1 MKPDTVLDY
10 AVFELSPK
18 HSRCELF
25 VWSHEEREKLVSGLI
40 EPFVNHLSVLQSQAS
55 QRDQCSVRLEVEQS
69 ENGESW
75 FTRRTF
81 ERFVQ
86 YVNSPEVL
94 ERVITSDL
102 EMSQL
107 EAARTLYSQDD
118 GGVADATKKEL
129 VRTIDLRLEAIKK
142 DLTTAIAHASANGF
156 DPQTVSD
163 LQHFADRFGAHH
175 LDEACSKYIS
185 LSQRRPDLITKNLNT
200 NTQTSVS
207 ETSICQQQDT
217 KSTNND
223 EEEKKE
229 ESMEESS
236 TVKTIHH
243 TRRLSVQDRINLFE
257 SKQKE
262 NSNSAGNKP
271 VVVAKSTE
279 LKRLSSDVSS
289 TAPALP
295 EKSVLRR
302 WSIVSDMSFDFTMD
316 NKKSDS
322 GSNEEGP
329 LSTPS
334 SIPDATFPKESE
346 ENSKKDNDDVYST
359 KSDDS
364 QNQTDK
370 PGNVMSDGNSRQ
382 REEENY
388 ASKSHNVA
396 QSSVMFPYHHSRT
409 HSAHI
414 AGGIDIKSDE
424 RQSKGRKK
432 ELFPSDK
439 KQALTSSPKPVS
451 AGSEQRQKSFGVEYD
466 LEDSLVNAESG
477 GKNDN
482 NRVRATSVDQ
492 TQRTRMSR
500 ESPSGFNDDLTM
512 KAKDLEK
519 IFAEHQLRI
528 LPGDQS
534 AGDDKDNKNVVMR
547 RNLSELRFSD
557 DSKGKLYEEYMKKRD
572 AKLREEWSSKE
583 TKLKSMQEALDQS
596 RTEMKAKFSAASMKR
611 QDSIS
616 STRQRAEKFRSF
628 NSRTSSKK
636 YQHPISSLQSEE
648 ENEKDKPVSGQS
660 IGKSASRSSQNRK
673 VPSPNPSSRVSKPS
687 GKVSNANI
695 NSCGRGRKTSEIKLV
710 TQSSLPKFSDL
721 KKENTKPSSL
731 AGRNTTTMMRTQV
744 RNGNKK
750 TTKEDIPPPVMPRRP
765 RSLRKSF
772 SANIEFTEL
781 TTLYSDDMNK
791 ERNQKQNTDIDDV
804 SENLKNEEFDDIESE
819 AEEEEKEV
827 LENTVKDEEEA
838 REMETLVVEDIGDET
853 PSLTE
858 IVENSSEDGNY
869 TSLRSVSHVDLPVN
883 TLPSS
888 TLQHNFASLLD
899 SPSESPLSWSSNLQ
913 HAFSYPH
920 EHSDVDASV
929 DDSPMGSPASWS
941 SRMRKKWGTTAQS
954 PVIVPN
960 SRKDLTKGIK
970 RFLKFGKKS
979 RAADSLM
986 DWVSVTTSE
995 GDDDFA
1001 YRSSDELR
1009 KSRMASSQSQLSEDE
1024 QASNNSIH
1032 AHHHQASFKV
1042 KDGDFKR
1049 SFFSLSTFRSKGN
1062 DSKPR

>member
-1 MKPDTVLDY
+1 MKADTVLDY

-25 VWSHEEREKLVSGLI
+25 VWSNEEYEKLVSGLI
-40 EPFVNHLSVLQSQAS
+40 QPFLNHLSVLESQAS
-55 QRDQCSVRLEVEQS
+55 QRTESSIRLDFEKS
-69 ENGESW
+69 ENGLKSW
-75 FTRRTF
+75 FTKRTL

-86 YVNSPEVL
+86 YVHSPELL
-94 ERVITSDL
+94 ERVNTFDL

-107 EAARTLYSQDD
+107 EAARTLYSQED

-129 VRTIDLRLEAIKK
+129 SRAIDLRLEAIKK
-142 DLTTAIAHASANGF
+142 DLTTAITHASANGF

-163 LQHFADRFGAHH
+163 LQHFADRFGAHR
-175 LDEACSKYIS
+175 LDEACGKYIS

-200 NTQTSVS
+200 NTQTSAN
-207 ETSICQQQDT
+207 ETHISPHQITNSNT
-217 KSTNND
+217 KNE
-223 EEEKKE
+223 EEEKDV
-229 ESMEESS
+229 SLEESS

-289 TAPALP
+289 AFP

-316 NKKSDS
+316 NKKSDC
-322 GSNEEGP
+322 GSTEEGL

-346 ENSKKDNDDVYST
+346 ENSTKEEDDVRSR
-359 KSDDS
+359 KSDNDS
-364 QNQTDK
+364 QNQTDR
-370 PGNVMSDGNSRQ
+370 PGNVMTDGNSMQ
-382 REEENY
+382 SEDESY
-388 ASKSHNVA
+388 ASKSQNVA
-396 QSSVMFPYHHSRT
+396 QSSVMFPYRHSRSR
-409 HSAHI
+409 SAHV

-439 KQALTSSPKPVS
+439 QPALKTCTKPVS
-451 AGSEQRQKSFGVEYD
+451 AGSDEQRQKSFGVEDD
-466 LEDSLVNAESG
+466 LEVSLVNAESA
-477 GKNDN
+477 GKSYN

-500 ESPSGFNDDLTM
+500 ESLPGFNDELQI
-512 KAKDLEK
+512 K
-519 IFAEHQLRI
+519 
-528 LPGDQS
+528 
-534 AGDDKDNKNVVMR
+534 AGDDKDHGNVVMR

-583 TKLKSMQEALDQS
+583 TKLKSMQEALDRS
-596 RTEMKAKFSAASMKR
+596 RTEMKAKFSTASVKR

-628 NSRTSSKK
+628 NSRTSTKK
-636 YQHPISSLQSEE
+636 CQHPISSLQSEE
-648 ENEKDKPVSGQS
+648 ENEKDKPVSGQP
-660 IGKSASRSSQNRK
+660 IGKSASRSSQVRK
-673 VPSPNPSSRVSKPS
+673 VPSPNRSSRVSKPT
-687 GKVSNANI
+687 GKVSNTNI
-695 NSCGRGRKTSEIKLV
+695 NTSGRGRKTADTNV
-710 TQSSLPKFSDL
+710 VAQSSLPKFSDL

-731 AGRNTTTMMRTQV
+731 AGRNTTTTTTTMMRTQV
-744 RNGNKK
+744 RSSNKK
-750 TTKEDIPPPVMPRRP
+750 TSKEDIPSPVVPRRP

-781 TTLYSDDMNK
+781 TTLYSDDMMNN
-791 ERNQKQNTDIDDV
+791 ERNQKQNTEDNDDV
-804 SENLKNEEFDDIESE
+804 SENLKVEEFEEIESE

-827 LENTVKDEEEA
+827 LENPVKEEEVEA

-858 IVENSSEDGNY
+858 IVENSSEDENF
-869 TSLRSVSHVDLPVN
+869 TSLRSVSHVDLPAN

-913 HAFSYPH
+913 HGFSYPH

-941 SRMRKKWGTTAQS
+941 SRMRKKWGSTAQS
-954 PVIVPN
+954 PVLVPN

-970 RFLKFGKKS
+970 RFLKFGKKT

-1009 KSRMASSQSQLSEDE
+1009 KSRMASSQSQFFEDE
-1024 QASNNSIH
+1024 QASNNMIQPH
-1032 AHHHQASFKV
+1032 HHHQGSFKV
-1042 KDGDFKR
+1042 KDGEFKR

>member
-1 MKPDTVLDY
+1 MKADTVLDY

-18 HSRCELF
+18 YSRCELF
-25 VWSHEEREKLVSGLI
+25 VSSNEEREKLASGLI
-40 EPFVNHLSVLQSQAS
+40 EPFVNHLRVIESQAS
-55 QRDQCSVRLEVEQS
+55 KRDQSSVRLEVEQR

-75 FTRRTF
+75 FTRRTL

-94 ERVITSDL
+94 ERVNTFDL

-118 GGVADATKKEL
+118 GGVADATQKEL
-129 VRTIDLRLEAIKK
+129 VRAIDLRLEAIKK

-163 LQHFADRFGAHH
+163 LQRFADRFGAHH
-175 LDEACSKYIS
+175 LNEACSKYIS
-185 LSQRRPDLITKNLNT
+185 LSQRRPDLITKNVNT
-200 NTQTSVS
+200 NTRTSVD
-207 ETSICQQQDT
+207 ETNISQQLST
-217 KSTNND
+217 KND
-223 EEEKKE
+223 KEEKKD
-229 ESMEESS
+229 ESLDESS
-236 TVKTIHH
+236 TVKPIHH

-279 LKRLSSDVSS
+279 LKRPSSDTSS
-289 TAPALP
+289 TVPAFP

-302 WSIVSDMSFDFTMD
+302 WSIVSDMSFDFTME

-346 ENSKKDNDDVYST
+346 ENSKKDDDDVYST
-359 KSDDS
+359 ISDDS
-364 QNQTDK
+364 QNQIDK
-370 PGNVMSDGNSRQ
+370 PGNFMTDGNSMP
-382 REEENY
+382 REDESY

-396 QSSVMFPYHHSRT
+396 QSSVMFPYHHSRSR
-409 HSAHI
+409 SAHI

-439 KQALTSSPKPVS
+439 KQALTSPPKPVS
-451 AGSEQRQKSFGVEYD
+451 AGSEQRQKSFGVED
-466 LEDSLVNAESG
+466 DLVNADAA
-477 GKNDN
+477 GKFDK

-492 TQRTRMSR
+492 TQRTRMPR
-500 ESPSGFNDDLTM
+500 ESPPGFNDELKI
-512 KAKDLEK
+512 KAQDLEK

-534 AGDDKDNKNVVMR
+534 AGNDKDNGNVVMR

-583 TKLKSMQEALDQS
+583 SKLKSMQEALDQS

-648 ENEKDKPVSGQS
+648 ENEKDKLVSGQS
-660 IGKSASRSSQNRK
+660 IGKGASKSSQVRK
-673 VPSPNPSSRVSKPS
+673 VPSPNGSSRVSKPS
-687 GKVSNANI
+687 GKVSNTNT
-695 NSCGRGRKTSEIKLV
+695 NTSGRGRKTSEIKLV

-731 AGRNTTTMMRTQV
+731 AGRNTTTMMRTQA

-750 TTKEDIPPPVMPRRP
+750 TTKEDIPSPVMPRRP

-781 TTLYSDDMNK
+781 TTLYSDDMMNK

-804 SENLKNEEFDDIESE
+804 SENLKNEAFDDTESE

-827 LENTVKDEEEA
+827 LENPVKGEEEA
-838 REMETLVVEDIGDET
+838 REMETLVVEEDIGDET

-858 IVENSSEDGNY
+858 IVENSSENENY
-869 TSLRSVSHVDLPVN
+869 TSLRSVSHVDLQAN

-888 TLQHNFASLLD
+888 TLQHNVASLFD

-970 RFLKFGKKS
+970 RFLKFGKKT

-995 GDDDFA
+995 GDDDCA

-1024 QASNNSIH
+1024 QASNNMIQP
-1032 AHHHQASFKV
+1032 HHHQASFKV

>member
-1 MKPDTVLDY
+1 MKADTVLDY

-18 HSRCELF
+18 NSRYELF
-25 VWSHEEREKLVSGLI
+25 VWSNEEEEKLASGLI
-40 EPFVNHLSVLQSQAS
+40 QPFLNHLRVLESQAS
-55 QRDQCSVRLEVEQS
+55 QRTESSIRLEFKKS
-69 ENGESW
+69 DNGVKSW
-75 FTRRTF
+75 FTKRTV
-81 ERFVQ
+81 ERFVL
-86 YVNSPEVL
+86 YVNSPELL
-94 ERVITSDL
+94 ERVNTFDL

-107 EAARTLYSQDD
+107 EAARTLYSQED
-118 GGVADATKKEL
+118 GGVADTTKKEL
-129 VRTIDLRLEAIKK
+129 SRAIDLRLEAIKK

-163 LQHFADRFGAHH
+163 LQLFADRFGAHR
-175 LDEACSKYIS
+175 LDEACGKYIS

-200 NTQTSVS
+200 NTQTSVN
-207 ETSICQQQDT
+207 ETHISPHQST
-217 KSTNND
+217 KSNTKN
-223 EEEKKE
+223 EEEKSD
-229 ESMEESS
+229 ESLEESS

-262 NSNSAGNKP
+262 NSNSTGNKP
-271 VVVAKSTE
+271 IVVAKSTE

-289 TAPALP
+289 AATTFP

-316 NKKSDS
+316 NKKSDC
-322 GSNEEGP
+322 GSTEEGL

-334 SIPDATFPKESE
+334 SIPDATFPEEPE
-346 ENSKKDNDDVYST
+346 ENSTKEDDDVRSS
-359 KSDDS
+359 KSDDF
-364 QNQTDK
+364 QNQTDS
-370 PGNVMSDGNSRQ
+370 PGSVMTDGNSMQ
-382 REEENY
+382 REEESY
-388 ASKSHNVA
+388 ASKSQNMA
-396 QSSVMFPYHHSRT
+396 QSSVMFPYRHSRSR
-409 HSAHI
+409 SAHV

-439 KQALTSSPKPVS
+439 QSALKPSTKPVS
-451 AGSEQRQKSFGVEYD
+451 AGSNEQRQKSFGVEDD
-466 LEDSLVNAESG
+466 LEVSLVNAESA
-477 GKNDN
+477 GKSYN

-500 ESPSGFNDDLTM
+500 ESPPGFDDELQI
-512 KAKDLEK
+512 KAD
-519 IFAEHQLRI
+519 
-528 LPGDQS
+528 
-534 AGDDKDNKNVVMR
+534 DDKDHGNVVLR

-583 TKLKSMQEALDQS
+583 TKLKSMQEALDRS
-596 RTEMKAKFSAASMKR
+596 RTEMKAKFSTASVKR
-611 QDSIS
+611 QDSMS

-628 NSRTSSKK
+628 NSRTSTKK
-636 YQHPISSLQSEE
+636 CQHPISSLQSAE
-648 ENEKDKPVSGQS
+648 ENEKDKPVSGHP
-660 IGKSASRSSQNRK
+660 IGKNASRSSQVRK
-673 VPSPNPSSRVSKPS
+673 VPSPNRSSRVSKPS
-687 GKVSNANI
+687 GKVSNTNI
-695 NSCGRGRKTSEIKLV
+695 NTSGRGRKTADINLV
-710 TQSSLPKFSDL
+710 AQSSLPKFSVL
-721 KKENTKPSSL
+721 KKENTKPSAL
-731 AGRNTTTMMRTQV
+731 AGRNTTATTTMMRTQV
-744 RNGNKK
+744 RSSNKK
-750 TTKEDIPPPVMPRRP
+750 TSKEDIPSPVVQRRP

-781 TTLYSDDMNK
+781 TTLYSDDMMNN
-791 ERNQKQNTDIDDV
+791 ERNQKQNTEDNDDV
-804 SENLKNEEFDDIESE
+804 SENLKVEEFDDLESE

-827 LENTVKDEEEA
+827 LENPVKEEEEEEEEA
-838 REMETLVVEDIGDET
+838 REMENLVVEDIGDET

-858 IVENSSEDGNY
+858 IVENSSEDENF
-869 TSLRSVSHVDLPVN
+869 TTLRSVSHVDLPAN

-888 TLQHNFASLLD
+888 TLQHNVASLLD
-899 SPSESPLSWSSNLQ
+899 SPNESPLSWSSNLQ

-941 SRMRKKWGTTAQS
+941 SRMRKKWGSTAQS
-954 PVIVPN
+954 PVLVPN

-970 RFLKFGKKS
+970 RFLKFGKKP
-979 RAADSLM
+979 RAADSPM

-1009 KSRMASSQSQLSEDE
+1009 KSRMASSQSQFSEDE
-1024 QASNNSIH
+1024 QALNNLIQP
-1032 AHHHQASFKV
+1032 HHHQGSFKV
-1042 KDGDFKR
+1042 KDGEFKR

>member
-1 MKPDTVLDY
+1 MRADTVLDY

-18 HSRCELF
+18 SSRCELF
-25 VWSHEEREKLVSGLI
+25 VWSNEEKEKLASGLV
-40 EPFVNHLSVLQSQAS
+40 EPFLNHLSLLESLRTEYS
-55 QRDQCSVRLEVEQS
+55 IRLELDKS
-69 ENGESW
+69 KNGW
-75 FTRRTF
+75 FTKRTL

-86 YVNSPEVL
+86 YVNSPELL
-94 ERVITSDL
+94 ESVNTFDL

-107 EAARTLYSQDD
+107 EAAQTLYSQD

-129 VRTIDLRLEAIKK
+129 SRAIDLRLEAIKK

-156 DPQTVSD
+156 DLQTVSH

-175 LDEACSKYIS
+175 LDEACGKYIS
-185 LSQRRPDLITKNLNT
+185 LSQRRPDMITKNL

-207 ETSICQQQDT
+207 ETHISPHQST
-217 KSTNND
+217 KNNTKD
-223 EEEKKE
+223 EEEKQD
-229 ESMEESS
+229 ESLEESS
-236 TVKTIHH
+236 TVRTIHH
-243 TRRLSVQDRINLFE
+243 TRRLSVQDKINLFE

-271 VVVAKSTE
+271 VVVVKSTE

-289 TAPALP
+289 SAAPAFP

-302 WSIVSDMSFDFTMD
+302 WSIVSDMSFDFTTD

-322 GSNEEGP
+322 GSTEEGL

-334 SIPDATFPKESE
+334 SIPDSTFPKESE
-346 ENSKKDNDDVYST
+346 ENSKKEDDDVRSS
-359 KSDDS
+359 KSDDF
-364 QNQTDK
+364 QNQTER
-370 PGNVMSDGNSRQ
+370 PGNVRSDGNSMH
-382 REEENY
+382 REEESY
-388 ASKSHNVA
+388 ASKSQNVA
-396 QSSVMFPYHHSRT
+396 QSSVMFPYRHSRSR
-409 HSAHI
+409 SAHI
-414 AGGIDIKSDE
+414 ADGIDIKCDE

-439 KQALTSSPKPVS
+439 QPALKTSTKAVP
-451 AGSEQRQKSFGVEYD
+451 AGSEQRQKSFGVGDD
-466 LEDSLVNAESG
+466 LEVSLVNADSA
-477 GKNDN
+477 GKSYNP
-482 NRVRATSVDQ
+482 RVRATSVDQ
-492 TQRTRMSR
+492 TQRTRMSK
-500 ESPSGFNDDLTM
+500 SPPGFNDELQM
-512 KAKDLEK
+512 KANELEK
-519 IFAEHQLRI
+519 V

-534 AGDDKDNKNVVMR
+534 AGDDKDHRNVAMR
-547 RNLSELRFSD
+547 RNLSDLRFSD

-583 TKLKSMQEALDQS
+583 TKLKSMQEALDRS
-596 RTEMKAKFSAASMKR
+596 RNEIKAKFSTASAKR

-628 NSRTSSKK
+628 NSRTSTKK
-636 YQHPISSLQSEE
+636 YQHHISSLQSEE
-648 ENEKDKPVSGQS
+648 EKEKDKPVSGQP
-660 IGKSASRSSQNRK
+660 IGKSASRSSQVRK
-673 VPSPNPSSRVSKPS
+673 GPSPNRSSRVSKPP
-687 GKVSNANI
+687 GKVSNTNI
-695 NSCGRGRKTSEIKLV
+695 NTSGRGRKTADINLV
-710 TQSSLPKFSDL
+710 AQSSLPKFSDL
-721 KKENTKPSSL
+721 KKENTKPSTL
-731 AGRNTTTMMRTQV
+731 AGKNTTTTMTRTQV
-744 RNGNKK
+744 RSSNKK
-750 TTKEDIPPPVMPRRP
+750 TSKEDIPSPVMPRRP

-781 TTLYSDDMNK
+781 TTLYSDDMMNK

-804 SENLKNEEFDDIESE
+804 SENLKNEEFDDSDSE
-819 AEEEEKEV
+819 AEEEEIEV
-827 LENTVKDEEEA
+827 LENPVKEEEEA

-853 PSLTE
+853 PPLTE
-858 IVENSSEDGNY
+858 IVENSSEDENF
-869 TSLRSVSHVDLPVN
+869 TSLRSGSHTDLPAN
-883 TLPSS
+883 TLPCS
-888 TLQHNFASLLD
+888 TLQHNVASLLD

-913 HAFSYPH
+913 HAFSYPN
-920 EHSDVDASV
+920 EHSDIDASV

-941 SRMRKKWGTTAQS
+941 SRMRRKWGTTAQS

-970 RFLKFGKKS
+970 RFLKFGKKT

-1001 YRSSDELR
+1001 YRSSDELG
-1009 KSRMASSQSQLSEDE
+1009 KSRMASSQNQFSEDE
-1024 QASNNSIH
+1024 QASNNLIQPQ
-1032 AHHHQASFKV
+1032 HHQGSFKV
-1042 KDGDFKR
+1042 KDGEFKR

>member
-1 MKPDTVLDY
+1 MKADTVLDY

-25 VWSHEEREKLVSGLI
+25 VWSNEENEKLASGLI
-40 EPFVNHLSVLQSQAS
+40 QPFLNHLRVLESQAS
-55 QRDQCSVRLEVEQS
+55 QRTESSIRLDFEKS
-69 ENGESW
+69 ENGLKSW
-75 FTRRTF
+75 FTKRTL

-86 YVNSPEVL
+86 YVSSPELL
-94 ERVITSDL
+94 ERVNTFDL

-107 EAARTLYSQDD
+107 EAARTLYSQED

-129 VRTIDLRLEAIKK
+129 SRAIDLRLEAIKK
-142 DLTTAIAHASANGF
+142 DLTTAITHASANGF

-163 LQHFADRFGAHH
+163 LQHFADRFGAHR
-175 LDEACSKYIS
+175 LDEACGKYIS

-200 NTQTSVS
+200 NTQTSVN
-207 ETSICQQQDT
+207 ETHISTHQST
-217 KSTNND
+217 KSSTKD
-223 EEEKKE
+223 EEEKND
-229 ESMEESS
+229 ESLEESS

-262 NSNSAGNKP
+262 ISNSTGNKP

-289 TAPALP
+289 AFP

-316 NKKSDS
+316 NKKSDC
-322 GSNEEGP
+322 GSTEEGL

-334 SIPDATFPKESE
+334 SIPDSTFPKESE
-346 ENSKKDNDDVYST
+346 ENSTKEEDDVRSS
-359 KSDDS
+359 KSGDF
-364 QNQTDK
+364 QNQTDR
-370 PGNVMSDGNSRQ
+370 PGNVMTDSNSMQ
-382 REEENY
+382 SEEENY
-388 ASKSHNVA
+388 ASKSQNVA
-396 QSSVMFPYHHSRT
+396 QSSVMFPYRHSRSR
-409 HSAHI
+409 SAHV

-432 ELFPSDK
+432 ELFPSDR
-439 KQALTSSPKPVS
+439 QPALKTSTKPVS
-451 AGSEQRQKSFGVEYD
+451 AGSDEQRQKSCGVEDD
-466 LEDSLVNAESG
+466 LEVSLVNAESA
-477 GKNDN
+477 GKSYN

-500 ESPSGFNDDLTM
+500 ESLPGFNDELQI
-512 KAKDLEK
+512 K
-519 IFAEHQLRI
+519 
-528 LPGDQS
+528 
-534 AGDDKDNKNVVMR
+534 AGDDKDHGNVVMR

-557 DSKGKLYEEYMKKRD
+557 DSKGKLYEEYMTKRD

-583 TKLKSMQEALDQS
+583 TKLKSMQEALDRS
-596 RTEMKAKFSAASMKR
+596 RTEMKAKFSTASVKR

-628 NSRTSSKK
+628 NSRTSTKK
-636 YQHPISSLQSEE
+636 CQHPISSLQSEE
-648 ENEKDKPVSGQS
+648 ENEKEKPVSGQPT
-660 IGKSASRSSQNRK
+660 GKSASRSSQVRK
-673 VPSPNPSSRVSKPS
+673 APSPNRSSRVSKPS
-687 GKVSNANI
+687 GKVSNTNI
-695 NSCGRGRKTSEIKLV
+695 NTSGRGRKTADINLV
-710 TQSSLPKFSDL
+710 AQSSLPKFSDL

-731 AGRNTTTMMRTQV
+731 AGRNTTTTTMMRTQV
-744 RNGNKK
+744 RSSNKK
-750 TTKEDIPPPVMPRRP
+750 TSKEDIPSPVVPRRP

-781 TTLYSDDMNK
+781 TTLYSDDIMNN
-791 ERNQKQNTDIDDV
+791 ERNQKQNTEDNEDV
-804 SENLKNEEFDDIESE
+804 SENFKVEELDDLESE

-827 LENTVKDEEEA
+827 LDNAVKEEEEEA

-858 IVENSSEDGNY
+858 IVENSSEDENF
-869 TSLRSVSHVDLPVN
+869 TTLRSVSHVNLPAN

-888 TLQHNFASLLD
+888 TLQHNVASLLD

-941 SRMRKKWGTTAQS
+941 SRMRKKWGSTAQS
-954 PVIVPN
+954 PVLVPN

-970 RFLKFGKKS
+970 RFLKFGKKT

-1009 KSRMASSQSQLSEDE
+1009 KSRMASSQSQFSEDE
-1024 QASNNSIH
+1024 QALNNLIQP
-1032 AHHHQASFKV
+1032 HHHQGSFKV
-1042 KDGDFKR
+1042 KDGEFKR